1 MEKWVLYAFISMF
14 FAGFTSVIAK
24 MGLHGISGEL
34 GLTIRTLFVFAFVLA
49 FAAWAVPVQQ
59 LSEVSPRNLLWLGLS
74 GITTALSWIFYYKAL
89 KVGEVATVALIDKG
103 SVVVAMLLAWL
114 LLRETITLR
123 MLAGAGLIVA
133 GLLVIARKP

>member
-1 MEKWVLYAFISMF
+1 MDKWVLYAFISMF

-24 MGLHGISGEL
+24 MGLTGITGEL
-34 GLTIRTLFVFAFVLA
+34 GLTIRTLFVCAFVLI

-59 LSEVSPRNLLWLGLS
+59 LAEVSQRNLFWLGLS

-89 KVGEVATVALIDKG
+89 KIGDVATVALIDKG
-103 SVVVAMLLAWL
+103 SVVVAMLMAWL
-114 LLRETITLR
+114 LLREVITLR

-133 GLLVIARKP
+133 GLLVIAKKP

>member
-24 MGLHGISGEL
+24 MGLAGITGEL
-34 GLTIRTLFVFAFVLA
+34 GLTIRTLFVCAFVLI

-59 LSEVSPRNLLWLGLS
+59 IADVGQRNLLWLGLS

-89 KVGEVATVALIDKG
+89 KIGDVATVALIDKG
-103 SVVVAMLLAWL
+103 SVVVAMLMAWL
-114 LLRETITLR
+114 LLREVITLR

-133 GLLVIARKP
+133 GLLVIAKKP

>member
-24 MGLHGISGEL
+24 MGLAGITGEL
-34 GLTIRTLFVFAFVLA
+34 GLTIRTLFVCAFVLI

-59 LSEVSPRNLLWLGLS
+59 LAEVSQRNLLWLGLS

-89 KVGEVATVALIDKG
+89 KIGDVATVALIDKG
-103 SVVVAMLLAWL
+103 SVLVAMLMAWL
-114 LLRETITLR
+114 LLREVITLR

-133 GLLVIARKP
+133 GLLVIAKKP